1 LDRAKAIAKL
11 KRNAALDGLDRT
23 AAATPAIA
31 SPRERG
37 GWGSLG
43 ERPRPSR
50 RRAAAVAAQ
59 GEEAEA
65 GERGWSV
72 SACLQHDDLDIQK
85 WLDMEEP
92 ADIYVLG

>member
-31 SPRERG
+31 
-37 GWGSLG
+37 
-43 ERPRPSR
+43 SR